1 MPALR
6 EISKTLSPTEIAAIA
21 QRRQYPSNAILSYN
35 EFRSLVFF
43 VFPPNPPSE
52 PSAAGAD
59 AGAAGAPAG
68 GTPGNSQLQGT
79 RSPIRRDSRD
89 ASAYHRLLQKQRG
102 AASVVI
108 ASLPPAVTTDIGTH
122 ESLTDLEGYRVPTS
136 KVKDAMLSVF
146 KNEKRQ
152 RKIMLHTAL
161 RGEDEAMA
169 RTAEVA
175 LKASIYEPLLKYKVY
190 GMAHGNETY
199 AAKWE
204 RMKAKRDERV
214 EREIQRAARQET
226 IESVSRF
233 VLTSEK
239 RAIKQA
245 LGMRSESEKELA
257 RERVVTKITEEQ
269 ETAERIFQR
278 EQEAREKRKQDATV
292 LRAALEEASTMSL
305 TLQEEELAEKKANVV
320 PFVLNPASSALVVV
334 PEEFKVRVKKARSLE
349 TYNAAKRAEK
359 QFWEQTLDNRIKRFA
374 HAKYEKMFKAAD
386 IGVRVAVTPLYTP
399 LGPPAPLS
407 SPSPSS
413 SSRQPLFSRSMRD
426 SPPASGYASDR
437 QHQQLDREQEQEQ
450 EQEQASATDDAELEQ
465 LAMAEYLQQV
475 VSQRGGSDSPVSVT
489 GGEGENNV

>member
-1 MPALR
+1 
-6 EISKTLSPTEIAAIA
+6 
-21 QRRQYPSNAILSYN
+21 
-35 EFRSLVFF
+35 
-43 VFPPNPPSE
+43 
-52 PSAAGAD
+52 
-59 AGAAGAPAG
+59 
-68 GTPGNSQLQGT
+68 
-79 RSPIRRDSRD
+79 
-89 ASAYHRLLQKQRG
+89 
-102 AASVVI
+102 
-108 ASLPPAVTTDIGTH
+108 VTTDIGTH
-122 ESLTDLEGYRVPTS
+122 ESLTDLEGYRVPTN

-152 RKIMLHTAL
+152 RKMMLHATL
-161 RGEDEAMA
+161 RGDDEELA

-175 LKASIYEPLLKYKVY
+175 LKTSIHEPLLKHKVY
-190 GMAHGNETY
+190 GMAHGHETY
-199 AAKWE
+199 AAKWD

-257 RERVVTKITEEQ
+257 RDRVATKIAEEQ
-269 ETAERIFQR
+269 ETAERVFQR
-278 EQEAREKRKQDATV
+278 EQEAREKRKHDASL

-386 IGVRVAVTPLYTP
+386 IGARVAVTPLYTP
-399 LGPPAPLS
+399 MAPAPLS
-407 SPSPSS
+407 SPSS

-437 QHQQLDREQEQEQ
+437 QHQLEHEHEREREQEQEQ
-450 EQEQASATDDAELEQ
+450 EQLSAADDKELEQ
-465 LAMAEYLQQV
+465 LAMAEYLHQV
-475 VSQRGGSDSPVSVT
+475 VSQRGVTDSPVSCT